1 MLPRE
6 IDEDF
11 TFGDYT
17 VVWHFIELGKLGD
30 IEDTDE
36 LTGELERFMAYLK
49 YAGDRSKE
57 PLVRELVRKG
67 DEAIVMSDRVFRELA
82 KDDPEFQWQ
91 WSRDTYE
98 HDMATLRKQA
108 EVGDEDALL
117 EVYKSEIREELREN
131 RIRSRNEGLAEGRE
145 EGLAEG
151 RKEGR
156 TEEKAAMA
164 RAMREKGIDTAVIA
178 EISGLTEEQ
187 IQNL

>member
-1 MLPRE
+1 M
-6 IDEDF
+6 
-11 TFGDYT
+11 T
-17 VVWHFIELGKLGD
+17 
-30 IEDTDE
+30 
-36 LTGELERFMAYLK
+36 AYLK

-57 PLVRELVRKG
+57 PLIRELVRKG

-108 EVGDEDALL
+108 EAGDEDALL

-145 EGLAEG
+145 
-151 RKEGR
+151 EGR

>member
-1 MLPRE
+1 
-6 IDEDF
+6 
-11 TFGDYT
+11 
-17 VVWHFIELGKLGD
+17 
-30 IEDTDE
+30 
-36 LTGELERFMAYLK
+36 
-49 YAGDRSKE
+49 
-57 PLVRELVRKG
+57 
-67 DEAIVMSDRVFRELA
+67 
-82 KDDPEFQWQ
+82 
-91 WSRDTYE
+91 
-98 HDMATLRKQA
+98 MATLRKQA
-108 EVGDEDALL
+108 EAGDEDALL

-151 RKEGR
+151 REEGR

>member
-1 MLPRE
+1 
-6 IDEDF
+6 
-11 TFGDYT
+11 
-17 VVWHFIELGKLGD
+17 
-30 IEDTDE
+30 
-36 LTGELERFMAYLK
+36 
-49 YAGDRSKE
+49 
-57 PLVRELVRKG
+57 
-67 DEAIVMSDRVFRELA
+67 MSDRVFRELA

-108 EVGDEDALL
+108 EAGDEDALL

-145 EGLAEG
+145 
-151 RKEGR
+151 EGR